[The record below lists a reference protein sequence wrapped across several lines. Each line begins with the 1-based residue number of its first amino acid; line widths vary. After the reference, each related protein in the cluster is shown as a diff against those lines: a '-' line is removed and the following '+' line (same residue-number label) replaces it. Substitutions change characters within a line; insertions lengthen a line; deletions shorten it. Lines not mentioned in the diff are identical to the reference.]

1 MDDERYGQA
10 VRGVTQFWAWTV
22 PALFLVLV
30 LLGSMMRFNQ
40 AGIIN
45 AGADYF
51 YAVMTLHGLGMVGT
65 AFVAGFAGVT
75 YLLARYVRVNIVIA
89 WTVYVLT
96 VVGVVGL
103 VIACLI
109 GRFGPGWYLL
119 YPLPFFAN
127 GVWPDW
133 ASGLAVVSLIVLGVA
148 WLLGQVDL
156 FRALVARY
164 GATNILAWQYLRKES
179 AGKVEIPPIVL
190 ISAAGCLVPG
200 ILTTIDGA
208 VLLMLYLFKWFS
220 PALTLNPLLLKNMIF
235 LWGHTLVNI
244 TMYLGLA
251 IVYEQL
257 PKYTGRP
264 WKTNAVRAFA
274 AVLFLVLLAF
284 FHHLYMDFVQPVSL
298 QYIGQVASYLS
309 AVPATVVTVFGVIGQ
324 VYRSGMQ
331 WRFVP
336 LCFCLGIIGWVIGG
350 FAAVVDSTIAVNVIF
365 HNTLWVPLTSTPT
378 FAGYFLMLWGFLL
391 RVLRLAR
398 EQLARWALLLCW
410 RVRISVHVLFGR
422 CARRAA
428 TICGVQQHSS
438 RFIGDN
444 QQRTAFIAST
454 FVVLLIIGLL
464 VLFGVIYGGLA
475 NRSLSTGPLLRA
487 VNACKGLLHAVQSRN
502 DRDAAEAPLWVVG
515 RFADPGRGRRSGGR
529 LDLGFLG
536 IHLI

>member
-1 MDDERYGQA
+1 MDDERYGRA
-10 VRGVTQFWAWTV
+10 IRGVTQFWAWTV

-30 LLGSMMRFNQ
+30 LLGLMMRLNQ
-40 AGIIN
+40 ASVIN
-45 AGADYF
+45 ADADYF
-51 YAVMTLHGLGMVGT
+51 YAVMTLHGLGMSGT
-65 AFVAGFAGVT
+65 AFVAGLAGVN
-75 YLLARYVRVNIVIA
+75 YLLASYVRINLVVA

-96 VVGVVGL
+96 VLGVVGL

-133 ASGLAVVSLIVLGVA
+133 AVGLAVVSLIILGVA

-156 FRALVARY
+156 LRALVTKY
-164 GATNILAWQYLRKES
+164 GPTNILAWQYLAKES
-179 AGKVEIPPIVL
+179 AGRVEIPPIVL

-208 VLLMLYLFKWFS
+208 VLLMLYLFKWVS
-220 PALTLNPLLLKNMIF
+220 PSLMFNPLLLKNMVF

-251 IVYEQL
+251 MVYELL

-264 WKTNAVRAFA
+264 WKTNAVVAISWN
-274 AVLFLVLLAF
+274 AVLFLVMFAF

-336 LCFCLGIIGWVIGG
+336 LCFCLGIVGWVIGG
-350 FAAVVDSTIAVNVIF
+350 FAAVVDSTIAVNSVF
-365 HNTLWVPLTSTPT
+365 HNTLWVPAHFHTYFLV
-378 FAGYFLMLWGFLL
+378 GYFLMLWGFLYEFSGAT
-391 RVLRLAR
+391 REKLAKAALSLLVAGAYGFLFMFYFGGALGVPR
-398 EQLARWALLLCW
+398 RFADYGSIPIASLATA
-410 RVRISVHVLFGR
+410 SAH
-422 CARRAA
+422 
-428 TICGVQQHSS
+428 
-438 RFIGDN
+438 
-444 QQRTAFIAST
+444 TAFVASA
-454 FVVLLIIGLL
+454 FVALFIVGLL
-464 VLFGVIYGGLA
+464 VIFGVIYSGLA
-475 NRSLSTGPLLRA
+475 
-487 VNACKGLLHAVQSRN
+487 SRLFPAK
-502 DRDAAEAPLWVVG
+502 AAAG
-515 RFADPGRGRRSGGR
+515 R
-529 LDLGFLG
+529 
-536 IHLI
+536 